1 MTISV
6 VDMPVDQQ
14 IRHTLAQWSLDEWNR
29 DFPADTIDWY
39 LNLYDEAE
47 RTDTL
52 PIVLAAFVDGEV
64 AGTASVITDDELPDA
79 TEPGPWLAA
88 VFVAP
93 QFRGQGVGTALATE
107 AVERA
112 RAMEHV
118 DIYLYTRSRMSMY
131 ERLGFTVLR
140 QSQLGDHAVT
150 VMVNKF

>member
-14 IRHTLAQWSLDEWNR
+14 IRRTLAQWSLDEWNR

-39 LNLYDEAE
+39 LDLYEEAE
-47 RTDTL
+47 RVSIL
-52 PIVLAAFVDGEV
+52 PVVLAAFVNGEV

-88 VFVAP
+88 VFVTP
-93 QFRGQGVGTALATE
+93 KFRGQGVGTGLATE
-107 AVERA
+107 AVKRA
-112 RAMEHV
+112 RALGHTDV
-118 DIYLYTRSRMSMY
+118 YLYTRSRMSMY

-140 QSQLGDHAVT
+140 QSWLGEHAVT
-150 VMVNKF
+150 VMVNRP

>member
-14 IRHTLAQWSLDEWNR
+14 IRRTLAQWSLDEWNR

-39 LNLYDEAE
+39 LDLYNEAA
-47 RTDTL
+47 RADGL
-52 PIVLAAFVDGEV
+52 PISLAAFVNGDV
-64 AGTASVITDDELPDA
+64 AGTASVIVDDELPDA

-93 QFRGQGVGTALATE
+93 IFRGQGVGSALATE
-107 AVERA
+107 AVSRA
-112 RAMEHV
+112 RALGHTDV
-118 DIYLYTRSRMSMY
+118 YLYTRSRMSMY
-131 ERLGFTVLR
+131 ERLGFTALR

-150 VMVNKF
+150 VMVNRG

>member
-1 MTISV
+1 MTFSV
-6 VDMPVDQQ
+6 VDIPVDQQ
-14 IRHTLAQWSLDEWNR
+14 IRRRLAQWSLDEWTR

-47 RTDTL
+47 RTDAL
-52 PIVLAAFVDGEV
+52 PIVLAAFVNGEI
-64 AGTASVITDDELPDA
+64 AGTASVISDDELPNA

-93 QFRGQGVGTALATE
+93 QFRGQGVGTALGTE
-107 AVERA
+107 AIKRA
-112 RAMEHV
+112 RALGYS

-140 QSQLGDHAVT
+140 QSQLGNHAVT
-150 VMVNKF
+150 VMMNKF

>member
-14 IRHTLAQWSLDEWNR
+14 IRRTLAQWSLDEWNR

-39 LNLYDEAE
+39 LDLYNEAASS
-47 RTDTL
+47 TGL
-52 PIVLAAFVDGEV
+52 PISLAAFVNGDV
-64 AGTASVITDDELPDA
+64 AGTASVIADDELPDA

-93 QFRGQGVGTALATE
+93 EFRGQGVGSALAAE
-107 AVERA
+107 AVSRA
-112 RAMEHV
+112 RALGHSE
-118 DIYLYTRSRMSMY
+118 IYLYTRSRMTMY
-131 ERLGFTVLR
+131 ERLGFMALR

-150 VMVNKF
+150 VMVNRG